1 METNDRAE
9 KLKDALDQGA
19 GQEPFEALP
28 PTEQDIPEPSQVKP
42 KRSRKKTDPELVPQ
56 EAKNSPSGEP
66 AIADQEANKES
77 AKPVPQENEN
87 ALLSVPVAA
96 ASGPEGGDLDPV
108 LQNPQE
114 SPANHA
120 VPEMTEASVEQALP
134 IEQNQSAA
142 EPVADTSAGEPTSQ
156 PQQPQRRRGVMTID
170 GGRSDLT
177 AQAKRRQALIDLA
190 ESKRSG
196 RLLTGM
202 VAGVEGGGDNPLLT
216 YAVIH
221 HGPFKVL
228 IPVSEMI
235 DFDEEEEHSE
245 AYRFSV
251 VSRRMGAEIDYVVT
265 AIDEENGLAA
275 ASRVLAMRQRRR
287 DYFMATDRNGRHL
300 LEQGDIAEARIV
312 SVLRSGAFV
321 ELFGLEQFIPT
332 EELSYLRMASAAMC
346 MQVGQRVLVKI
357 LELTRSGRDTVR
369 ASLSVRQAEAER
381 QKGLIERYKIGELY
395 VGTVTMIAPM
405 GIFVAFGDDVSCLCQ
420 FSKRGRPAMHA
431 TVTVKLLGMDRE
443 SLQLWGV
450 IVHF

>member
-1 METNDRAE
+1 METNDRTE
-9 KLKDALDQGA
+9 KLKDALDQGT

-28 PTEQDIPEPSQVKP
+28 PTEQEIEPSQIKP
-42 KRSRKKTDPELVPQ
+42 KRSRKKTDPELVLQ

-87 ALLSVPVAA
+87 ALLSVPAAA
-96 ASGPEGGDLDPV
+96 ASGPEGEDLDPV

-114 SPANHA
+114 SQANHA
-120 VPEMTEASVEQALP
+120 GPEMTEASVEQALL

-156 PQQPQRRRGVMTID
+156 PQRRRGVMTIG

-287 DYFMATDRNGRHL
+287 DYFMATDRNGRYL

-346 MQVGQRVLVKI
+346 VQVGQRVLVKI